1 MAGEPEAQRE
11 CIAAQNTLNSFVGK
25 ENKVEIAYTLA
36 QETKK
41 LQDSKQVESTKK
53 LQDLENK
60 AREAGITDLD
70 QASNNG
76 SVSTSL
82 S

>member
-1 MAGEPEAQRE
+1 MAGEPEAQRD

-41 LQDSKQVESTKK
+41 LQDSKQVESTQK